1 MGRWDEPEETRQGPW
16 GGAGI
21 LEGNQKVNRSQDL
34 TVQLGRD
41 CPQFTDEENEAQ
53 TGPEESSWDSKP
65 GSLADAYCLFN
76 EITKN
81 VLVDFSLWVKPF
93 PR

>member
-1 MGRWDEPEETRQGPW
+1 MGARIGAEAPYLGAMGRWDEPEETRQGPW

-34 TVQLGRD
+34 TVKLGHD
-41 CPQFTDEENEAQ
+41 CPHFTDEENEAQ

-65 GSLADAYCLFN
+65 GASDH
-76 EITKN
+76 
-81 VLVDFSLWVKPF
+81 DPQ
-93 PR
+93 